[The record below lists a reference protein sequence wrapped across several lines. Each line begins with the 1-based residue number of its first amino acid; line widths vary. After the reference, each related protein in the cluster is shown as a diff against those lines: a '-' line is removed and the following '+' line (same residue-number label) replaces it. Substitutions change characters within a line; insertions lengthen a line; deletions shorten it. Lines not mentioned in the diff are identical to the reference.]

1 MRDSLTRAGVISL
14 CVVFAG
20 TGLAAC
26 GSGGDQPSDFC
37 KSVAALDS
45 VVNTINESPVTRSTV
60 PAVQASMNQIDSAAK
75 NLSQTAQSQFA
86 SEVNAVKAGAAE
98 LDKTVAAAIEHQSPA
113 TVNAVRVSM
122 KTFTTSVSDL
132 AKSTSSSC

>member
-1 MRDSLTRAGVISL
+1 MRDSPTRAGVLSL
-14 CVVFAG
+14 CVVLAG

-45 VVNTINESPVTRSTV
+45 VVTTINENPITRSTV
-60 PAVQASMNQIDSAAK
+60 PAVKASLNQIDAAAK
-75 NLSQTAQSQFA
+75 NLAEAAQSQFA
-86 SEVNAVKAGAAE
+86 SEVDAVKAGAAD
-98 LDKTVAAAIEHQSPA
+98 LDKTVAAAVEHQSPA

-122 KTFTTSVSDL
+122 RTFTTSVDDL